1 MQVFDSAFLSSLHDL
16 QHATMRLDP
25 RDTFPSGQPLTPL
38 MAYLFLV
45 LHLRM
50 NRYAE
55 RWLLFQYSDLRSKQ
69 RRKSAVR
76 MYVRTWDSISFDAV
90 EQTIRF
96 LLRQIAEPS
105 PPQSMQFSLLQ
116 SFARMLQA
124 SGCPFQQT
132 FQVGACCFQVHEI
145 STHAWVF
152 PVNDLVKLYDPTRS
166 TLFTAEPK
174 RRCTV
179 TTIHV

>member
-1 MQVFDSAFLSSLHDL
+1 MTAF
-16 QHATMRLDP
+16 
-25 RDTFPSGQPLTPL
+25 

-55 RWLLFQYSDLRSKQ
+55 RWLLFRYCDMRSKQ
-69 RRKSAVR
+69 SRKSAVR

-90 EQTIRF
+90 EQTISF
-96 LLRQIAEPS
+96 LLRLFAEPP

-132 FQVGACCFQVHEI
+132 FQVGACCFQVPETALMCGCFQ
-145 STHAWVF
+145 SMTF
-152 PVNDLVKLYDPTRS
+152 LDPHDCHMKHTS
-166 TLFTAEPK
+166 GFTVQMWTAPSGCWLLAE
-174 RRCTV
+174 
-179 TTIHV
+179 

>member
-1 MQVFDSAFLSSLHDL
+1 
-16 QHATMRLDP
+16 
-25 RDTFPSGQPLTPL
+25 

-55 RWLLFQYSDLRSKQ
+55 RWLLFRYCDLRSKQ
-69 RRKSAVR
+69 SRKSAVR

-90 EQTIRF
+90 EQTISF
-96 LLRQIAEPS
+96 LLRLFAEPP

-124 SGCPFQQT
+124 SGCPFRGFAWILCFSHNGLFCKTFSQQYMI
-132 FQVGACCFQVHEI
+132 FYMCRIVLHL
-145 STHAWVF
+145 
-152 PVNDLVKLYDPTRS
+152 D
-166 TLFTAEPK
+166 
-174 RRCTV
+174 
-179 TTIHV
+179 